1 MPRACCKTTWSLR
14 YQTFFVSGTLGGY
27 GINEWFAH
35 GFKLKGEKKI
45 LSKIVRKPFKTPTAS
60 FFDSEQIIWDC
71 KEMDLL
77 NIKYLLCSGPIQKEV
92 KSFTGDRQRPAPPMP
107 DNKII
112 QFFEVKEELN
122 ISGIS
127 LLLATYHNKFSPSDA
142 MLTIRRDG
150 KLLANSVVEKKDIG
164 DNRWVCF
171 SFSSNLLLIPGMYT
185 LGIEILDECN
195 HKKLTAW
202 CYTDTN
208 SSRYLEV
215 NGKKTDLSLKM
226 KLIKKIDLP
235 KKYKLL
241 ELEKGIQIYSNENVQ
256 GSAYFIDTLDTEQL
270 KVSYQDLDTTIISND
285 KIQIRYEG
293 EKPGWVVLPMRSYP
307 GWNVY
312 IDGKLSSANKLLGML
327 PAIKVS
333 KQSTIE
339 YIFEPKN
346 KNLTV
351 LVSLFSI
358 AVLIV
363 MSFLFIR
370 RSVTET

>member
-1 MPRACCKTTWSLR
+1 
-14 YQTFFVSGTLGGY
+14 
-27 GINEWFAH
+27 
-35 GFKLKGEKKI
+35 
-45 LSKIVRKPFKTPTAS
+45 
-60 FFDSEQIIWDC
+60 
-71 KEMDLL
+71 
-77 NIKYLLCSGPIQKEV
+77 
-92 KSFTGDRQRPAPPMP
+92 
-107 DNKII
+107 
-112 QFFEVKEELN
+112 
-122 ISGIS
+122 
-127 LLLATYHNKFSPSDA
+127 
-142 MLTIRRDG
+142 
-150 KLLANSVVEKKDIG
+150 
-164 DNRWVCF
+164 
-171 SFSSNLLLIPGMYT
+171 
-185 LGIEILDECN
+185 
-195 HKKLTAW
+195 
-202 CYTDTN
+202 
-208 SSRYLEV
+208 
-215 NGKKTDLSLKM
+215 M